1 MMGKVKK
8 VTSNH
13 LFLPLFALALLLV
26 FNAFATPGFFAIEFQ
41 NGQFYGR
48 IIDILNRA
56 SILVILS
63 MGMTFVIATGGID
76 ISQGS
81 VIAISGAIC
90 CSLIGGAGDGLS
102 DRRAGLRPVRRV
114 ERLPG
119 LQAED
124 PAHGGHTDPA
134 DRRTRHRHAD
144 YQGAECH
151 RVL

>member
-48 IIDILNRA
+48 IIDFLNRA

-81 VIAISGAIC
+81 VIAIYGAC
-90 CSLIGGAGDGLS
+90 
-102 DRRAGLRPVRRV
+102 
-114 ERLPG
+114 
-119 LQAED
+119 
-124 PAHGGHTDPA
+124 
-134 DRRTRHRHAD
+134 
-144 YQGAECH
+144 
-151 RVL
+151 

>member
-63 MGMTFVIATGGID
+63 MGASTSPKA
-76 ISQGS
+76 
-81 VIAISGAIC
+81 
-90 CSLIGGAGDGLS
+90 LS
-102 DRRAGLRPVRRV
+102 SPS
-114 ERLPG
+114 
-119 LQAED
+119 
-124 PAHGGHTDPA
+124 PAPSA
-134 DRRTRHRHAD
+134 AP
-144 YQGAECH
+144 
-151 RVL
+151 

>member
-56 SILVILS
+56 SILVDL
-63 MGMTFVIATGGID
+63 V
-76 ISQGS
+76 
-81 VIAISGAIC
+81 
-90 CSLIGGAGDGLS
+90 
-102 DRRAGLRPVRRV
+102 
-114 ERLPG
+114 
-119 LQAED
+119 
-124 PAHGGHTDPA
+124 HGHDL
-134 DRRTRHRHAD
+134 RHRHRGHD
-144 YQGAECH
+144 IS
-151 RVL
+151 